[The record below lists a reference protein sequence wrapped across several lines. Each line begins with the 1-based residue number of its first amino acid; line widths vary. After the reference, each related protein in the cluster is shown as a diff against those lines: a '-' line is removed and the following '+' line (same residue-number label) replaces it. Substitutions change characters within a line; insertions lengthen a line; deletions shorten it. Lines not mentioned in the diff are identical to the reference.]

1 MLKKFLM
8 TVLAVGMFLAF
19 TPQADARDVY
29 CGTEPLFKT
38 KVYLMTETI
47 KYNEE
52 LGQDWWAHRGSY
64 TIIAYVKT
72 KEVRENGAI
81 SYPNYYFTQKKNG
94 EVLFQKYDN
103 PVGIHLTDNN
113 YPIEHKMWETI
124 QNEIANRK

>member
-8 TVLAVGMFLAF
+8 TFLAVGMFLAF
-19 TPQADARDVY
+19 TPQAEAQDVY

-38 KVYLMTETI
+38 KIYLMTETI

-72 KEVRENGAI
+72 KEVRENGATT
-81 SYPNYYFTQKKNG
+81 YPYYYFTQKTNG
-94 EVLFQKYDN
+94 EVLFQKNDN
-103 PVGIHLTDNN
+103 PIGIHLTDNN
-113 YPIEHKMWETI
+113 YPIERKMWETI
-124 QNEIANRK
+124 QSEIASRK